1 MVIFV
6 LRAAPWR
13 RGYRAGKCPGN
24 KPVSQE
30 GRRTGVGGW
39 GEGLKQWRQLR
50 LWGNCM
56 LCSSL
61 PLGLR
66 PDVCIPRLHVLHVV
80 QVEGDAGV
88 CEACVKG
95 ERAHKGHAVRWGA
108 HYMLLSDTQAQR
120 CWFNGN

>member
-6 LRAAPWR
+6 LRAASWR
-13 RGYRAGKCPGN
+13 RGYRADKCPGN

-50 LWGNCM
+50 LWRTA
-56 LCSSL
+56 CSAVHCL
-61 PLGLR
+61 WDR

-95 ERAHKGHAVRWGA
+95 ERAHKGQAVRWGA

-120 CWFNGN
+120 CLFNGN

>member
-1 MVIFV
+1 MET
-6 LRAAPWR
+6 AAALGELHALQFTASGTETR
-13 RGYRAGKCPGN
+13 R
-24 KPVSQE
+24 
-30 GRRTGVGGW
+30 
-39 GEGLKQWRQLR
+39 
-50 LWGNCM
+50 
-56 LCSSL
+56 
-61 PLGLR
+61 
-66 PDVCIPRLHVLHVV
+66 IPRLHVLHVV